1 MNNSREI
8 REFVMTYM
16 WSTVRSL
23 GYMNESQLQKMPML
37 DFERLYNKA
46 WDKYVLKMGV

>member
-16 WSTVRSL
+16 RSTVRSL

-37 DFERLYNKA
+37 EFERLYNKA
-46 WDKYVLKMGV
+46 WDKYVSKMGV